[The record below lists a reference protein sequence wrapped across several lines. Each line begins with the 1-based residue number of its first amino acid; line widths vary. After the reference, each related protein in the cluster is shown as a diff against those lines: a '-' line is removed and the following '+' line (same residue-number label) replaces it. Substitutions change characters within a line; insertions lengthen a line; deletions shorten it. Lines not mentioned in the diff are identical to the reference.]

1 MKENLNRKEDIKDSL
16 LPILQD
22 LLSEYMAIK
31 PEKNNVMTRQNIL
44 KMITDLY
51 QVIYKDESKVTLSDV
66 LSDISHVWDSKKDF
80 NIFNPM
86 DNAAA
91 FCSYLRMSDLSNIDK
106 DNIIECV
113 SGLQNKMKVKALLET
128 LDK

>member
-1 MKENLNRKEDIKDSL
+1 RKEDIKDSL

-51 QVIYKDESKVTLSDV
+51 QVIYKDENKVTLNDV
-66 LSDISHVWDSKKDF
+66 LEDISHVWNGKKDF
-80 NIFNPM
+80 DILNPI
-86 DNAAA
+86 DNAIVCLEYIKNTA
-91 FCSYLRMSDLSNIDK
+91 D
-106 DNIIECV
+106 
-113 SGLQNKMKVKALLET
+113 SGHTIGSSLKSILEKVEKE
-128 LDK
+128 